1 MMIIDAH
8 AHLDLEEIT
17 GEDYIRLMDASGV
30 NKVVLLASLN
40 SLIPPTP
47 DWQISIMRFMLSTP
61 LQPMGKRVY
70 ESLIKGDY
78 LKGGGKIIQIV
89 QNPDNDSVSQ
99 VVSKY
104 PQRFMAFVVINPKL
118 KNAMEV
124 LEKGVEEQGMVGV
137 KCHAWWHRVDIS
149 SELLPIARRCEEKG
163 LPLLV
168 HLGGG
173 PRTGDFK
180 VLLDNCPRLKLI
192 LAHVAIPHFQS
203 SWKVIREAKNCFVD
217 ISGSYIN
224 ASLVRRAVKALG
236 PDKVIFGSDGPVPLR
251 CKAGGY
257 SYEPILQWTRELRI
271 SDSDKEKI
279 FHKNLERL
287 LL

>member
-1 MMIIDAH
+1 MIIDAH

-40 SLIPPTP
+40 GLIPPTP
-47 DWQISIMRFMLSTP
+47 DWQISIMRFLLSTP
-61 LQPMGKRVY
+61 LQPLGKRIY
-70 ESLIKGDY
+70 ESLIKGDC
-78 LKGGGKIIQIV
+78 LKGGGKTIHIV

-104 PQRFMAFVVINPKL
+104 PERFMAFAVINPKL
-118 KNAMEV
+118 KNAMEI

-137 KCHAWWHRVDIS
+137 KCHAWWHRINIS
-149 SELLPIARRCEEKG
+149 SELLPIAQRCEEKG

-173 PRTGDFK
+173 RQTGNFE

-203 SWKVIREAKNCFVD
+203 KWKVIKEQKNCFVD
-217 ISGSYIN
+217 ISGSYLN

-236 PDKVIFGSDGPVPLR
+236 PEKVIFGSDGPISLR
-251 CKAGGY
+251 RKAGGY
-257 SYEPILQWTRELRI
+257 SYEPILRWTRELRI
-271 SDSDKEKI
+271 SDNDKEKI

-287 LL
+287 LP

>member
-1 MMIIDAH
+1 MIIDAH

-17 GEDYIRLMDASGV
+17 GEDYIHLMDASGV
-30 NKVVLLASLN
+30 NKVVLLAGLN

-61 LQPMGKRVY
+61 LQPMGKRIY

-78 LKGGGKIIQIV
+78 LKGGGKIIRIV

-124 LEKGVEEQGMVGV
+124 FEKYVEEQRMVGV

-149 SELLPIARRCEEKG
+149 SELLPIARRCEGKG

-173 PRTGDFK
+173 RQTGNFE

-203 SWKVIREAKNCFVD
+203 SWKVIKEAKNCFVD
-217 ISGSYIN
+217 ISGNSLN
-224 ASLVRRAVKALG
+224 AHLVRRAVKALG
-236 PDKVIFGSDGPVPLR
+236 PDKVLFGSDGPVPLR
-251 CKAGGY
+251 CRAGGH

-271 SDSDKEKI
+271 SDNDKEKI

-287 LL
+287 IP

>member
-1 MMIIDAH
+1 MIIDAH

-17 GEDYIRLMDASGV
+17 GEDYIRLMDASSI

-47 DWQISIMRFMLSTP
+47 DWQISIMRFLLSTP
-61 LQPMGKRVY
+61 FQPVGKRIY
-70 ESLIKGDY
+70 ESLIEGDC
-78 LKGGGKIIQIV
+78 LKGGGKIIRIV

-99 VVSKY
+99 VVSRY
-104 PQRFMAFVVINPKL
+104 PERFMAFVVVNPKL
-118 KNAMEV
+118 KNAMEI
-124 LEKGVEEQGMVGV
+124 LEKGIEEQRMVGV
-137 KCHAWWHRVDIS
+137 KCHAWWHRVNIS

-173 PRTGDFK
+173 RQTGNFE

-192 LAHVAIPHFQS
+192 LAHVAIPHFQR
-203 SWKVIREAKNCFVD
+203 SWKVVKERKNCFVD

-224 ASLVRRAVKALG
+224 ASMVRKAVKALG

-251 CKAGGY
+251 SRGGGY

-271 SDSDKEKI
+271 SDNDKEKI

-287 LL
+287 LP

>member
-1 MMIIDAH
+1 MIIDAH
-8 AHLDLEEIT
+8 AHLDLHEIT
-17 GEDYIRLMDASGV
+17 GEDYIHLMDASGV

-40 SLIPPTP
+40 GVIPTTP
-47 DWQISIMRFMLSTP
+47 DWQISIMRFLLSTP
-61 LQPMGKRVY
+61 LQPLGKKIY
-70 ESLIKGDY
+70 ESLVKGDC
-78 LKGGGKIIQIV
+78 LKGGGKIIRIV

-99 VVSKY
+99 VVSRY
-104 PQRFMAFVVINPKL
+104 PERFMAFVVINPKL

-124 LEKGVEEQGMVGV
+124 LEKGIEEQGMVGV

-173 PRTGDFK
+173 RQTGNFE
-180 VLLDNCPRLKLI
+180 VLLGNCPRLKLI
-192 LAHVAIPHFQS
+192 LAHVAIPHFQR
-203 SWKVIREAKNCFVD
+203 SWKVIKEEKNCFVD

-224 ASLVRRAVKALG
+224 ASMVRKAVKALG
-236 PDKVIFGSDGPVPLR
+236 PDKVIFGSDGPIPLR
-251 CKAGGY
+251 CRAGGY
-257 SYEPILQWTRELRI
+257 SYEPILQWTRQLRI
-271 SDSDKEKI
+271 SDNDKEKV

-287 LL
+287 LP

>member
-1 MMIIDAH
+1 MIIDAH
-8 AHLDLEEIT
+8 SHLDLAEGIT
-17 GEDYIRLMDASGV
+17 DEDYIHWMDASGI
-30 NKVVLLASLN
+30 NKVVLLAGLN
-40 SLIPPTP
+40 SLIPQTQ
-47 DWQISIMRFMLSTP
+47 DWQISIMRFLLSTP
-61 LQPMGKRVY
+61 LQPLGKKIY
-70 ESLIKGDY
+70 ESLVKGDC
-78 LKGGGKIIQIV
+78 LKGGGKIIRIV

-99 VVSKY
+99 VVSRY
-104 PQRFMAFVVINPKL
+104 PERFMAFVVINPKL
-118 KNAMEV
+118 KNAREV
-124 LEKGVEEQGMVGV
+124 LERGIEEQGMVGV

-173 PRTGDFK
+173 RQTGNFE

-192 LAHVAIPHFQS
+192 LAHVAIPHFQR
-203 SWKVIREAKNCFVD
+203 SWKVIKEEKNCFVD

-224 ASLVRRAVKALG
+224 ASMVRKAVRALG
-236 PDKVIFGSDGPVPLR
+236 PDKLIFGSDGPIPLR
-251 CKAGGY
+251 CRAGGY

-271 SDSDKEKI
+271 SDNDKEKI

-287 LL
+287 LP

>member
-1 MMIIDAH
+1 MIIDAH

-40 SLIPPTP
+40 GLIPPTP
-47 DWQISIMRFMLSTP
+47 DWQISIMRFLLSTP
-61 LQPMGKRVY
+61 LQPLGKRIY
-70 ESLIKGDY
+70 ESLIKGDC
-78 LKGGGKIIQIV
+78 LKGGGKTIHIV
-89 QNPDNDSVSQ
+89 QNSDNDSVSQ

-104 PQRFMAFVVINPKL
+104 PERFMAFAVINPKL
-118 KNAMEV
+118 KNAMEI

-137 KCHAWWHRVDIS
+137 KCHAWWHRINIS
-149 SELLPIARRCEEKG
+149 SELLPIAQRCEEKG

-173 PRTGDFK
+173 RQTGNFE

-203 SWKVIREAKNCFVD
+203 KWKVIKEQKNCFVD
-217 ISGSYIN
+217 ISGSYLN

-236 PDKVIFGSDGPVPLR
+236 PDKVIFGSDGPISLR
-251 CKAGGY
+251 RKAGGY
-257 SYEPILQWTRELRI
+257 SYEPILRWTRELRI
-271 SDSDKEKI
+271 SDNDKEKI

-287 LL
+287 LP

>member
-1 MMIIDAH
+1 MIIDAH

-61 LQPMGKRVY
+61 LQPLGKRIY
-70 ESLIKGDY
+70 ESLIKGDC
-78 LKGGGKIIQIV
+78 LKGGGKTIQIV
-89 QNPDNDSVSQ
+89 QNPDNDSVSK
-99 VVSKY
+99 VVSRY
-104 PQRFMAFVVINPKL
+104 PERFMAFVVINPKL
-118 KNAMEV
+118 KNAMEIF
-124 LEKGVEEQGMVGV
+124 EKGIGEQKMVGV
-137 KCHAWWHRVDIS
+137 KCHAWWHRIDIA

-173 PRTGDFK
+173 RQTGNFE

-192 LAHVAIPHFQS
+192 LAHVAIPHFQR
-203 SWKVIREAKNCFVD
+203 SWKVIKEEKNCFVD

-224 ASLVRRAVKALG
+224 ASMVRKAVKALG
-236 PDKVIFGSDGPVPLR
+236 PDKVIFGSDGPIPLR
-251 CKAGGY
+251 CRAGGY

-271 SDSDKEKI
+271 SDNDKEKI
-279 FHKNLERL
+279 FRKNLERL
-287 LL
+287 LP

>member
-1 MMIIDAH
+1 MIIDAH
-8 AHLDLEEIT
+8 AHLELEEIT

-40 SLIPPTP
+40 GVIPPTP
-47 DWQISIMRFMLSTP
+47 DWQISIMRFLLSTP
-61 LQPMGKRVY
+61 LQPLGKRIY
-70 ESLIKGDY
+70 ESLIKGDC
-78 LKGGGKIIQIV
+78 LKGGGKTIHIV

-104 PQRFMAFVVINPKL
+104 PERFMAFAVINPKL
-118 KNAMEV
+118 KNAMEI

-137 KCHAWWHRVDIS
+137 KCHAWWHRINIS
-149 SELLPIARRCEEKG
+149 SELLPIAQRCEEKG

-173 PRTGDFK
+173 RQTGNFE

-203 SWKVIREAKNCFVD
+203 KWKVIKEQKNCFVD
-217 ISGSYIN
+217 ISGSYLN

-236 PDKVIFGSDGPVPLR
+236 PEKVIFGSDGPISLR
-251 CKAGGY
+251 RKAGGY
-257 SYEPILQWTRELRI
+257 SYEPILRWTRELRI
-271 SDSDKEKI
+271 SDNDKEKI

-287 LL
+287 LP

>member
-1 MMIIDAH
+1 MIIDAH

-17 GEDYIRLMDASGV
+17 GEDYIHLMDASGV
-30 NKVVLLASLN
+30 NKVVLLAGLN

-61 LQPMGKRVY
+61 LQPMGKRIY

-78 LKGGGKIIQIV
+78 LKGGGKIIRIV

-124 LEKGVEEQGMVGV
+124 FEKYVEEQRMVGV

-149 SELLPIARRCEEKG
+149 SELLPIARRCEGKG

-173 PRTGDFK
+173 RQTGNFE

-203 SWKVIREAKNCFVD
+203 SWKVIKEAKNCFVD
-217 ISGSYIN
+217 ISGNYLN
-224 ASLVRRAVKALG
+224 AHLVRRAVKALG
-236 PDKVIFGSDGPVPLR
+236 PDKVLFGSDGPVPLR
-251 CKAGGY
+251 RRAGGH

-271 SDSDKEKI
+271 SDNDKEKI

-287 LL
+287 LP